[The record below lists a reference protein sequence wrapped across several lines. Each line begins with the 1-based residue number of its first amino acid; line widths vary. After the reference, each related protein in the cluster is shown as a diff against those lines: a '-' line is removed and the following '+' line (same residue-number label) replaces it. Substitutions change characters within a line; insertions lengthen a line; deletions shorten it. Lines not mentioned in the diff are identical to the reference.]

1 MRFMML
7 VKTTE
12 NAGPPPKEF
21 MKVMMKSSEEA
32 TKAGTLVAT
41 GGLTPLA
48 MGTRLRVSG
57 GKLIVTDGPF
67 TEAKEVVASFAEL
80 EVKSKE
86 EAVGAG
92 RWLMQMFIDFWP
104 GWEGETE
111 IRQILGPADYP
122 QA

>member
-1 MRFMML
+1 MRFIVL
-7 VKTTE
+7 VKTAE
-12 NAGPPPKEF
+12 SSAPPKEF
-21 MKVMMKSSEEA
+21 MEAMQKSSEEA

-41 GGLTPLA
+41 GGLAPIA

-80 EVKSKE
+80 DVKSKE
-86 EAVGAG
+86 EAIEAG
-92 RWLMQMFIDFWP
+92 RWLMQMFIDFWS
-104 GWEGETE
+104 GWEGEIE

-122 QA
+122 QP